1 MAYTVKCRKCGATL
15 NRDKAFRVVV
25 GKVNTYYC
33 NESEYN
39 NVVLAKQVKENTYKC
54 IDRIFGYKIVNT
66 VLRKEINVLLE
77 NYSYELI
84 LSYLQSNFD
93 FLHDVM
99 RRSFQSE
106 YAKIRYFSAILR
118 NSLEDYKQSLNKI
131 PETKVGELDIA
142 NMNFHRK
149 TKRVALQ
156 DIEMDVGD
164 ES

>member
-1 MAYTVKCRKCGATL
+1 MGRTVKCRKCGARIDQKT
-15 NRDKAFRVVV
+15 AFKVVV

-131 PETKVGELDIA
+131 PETKVVEVDIP

-156 DIEMDVGD
+156 DIEMEVGD
-164 ES
+164 